1 MNVVLHS
8 AHTNGSAFRVWN
20 RLHKLC
26 IVAALGLDVV
36 VVSAASLPV
45 LFQSREIPGN
55 SATSWG
61 NLELQN
67 TTEVTKS
74 LSEVS

>member
-8 AHTNGSAFRVWN
+8 AHTTGSTFRVWS

-45 LFQSREIPGN
+45 LFPGD
-55 SATSWG
+55 SAASWG

-67 TTEVTKS
+67 TAEVTKS
-74 LSEVS
+74 LFEVS